1 MDGRSAVLQ
10 ATLTQ
15 SRYSWTHTAFGRF
28 FPEPAARGPGGKK
41 YASEVTLAGVCT
53 VCIGPHIF
61 LDTKFYT
68 VFNPTPPAP
77 PSGPAS
83 SANSAANA
91 GATTPTRQDE
101 YPHSPSP
108 TPPVV
113 LGGSP
118 APERVIELIMAR
130 TANMAAEA
138 AAAGT
143 VPETVAPTHKDITCA
158 KSTANDSTMAAGTS
172 PADTSTTKPKT
183 ESMEKTIS
191 SSPNIPTASPSGA
204 KSRIPPLRP
213 QRPKHQVAFE
223 FKENPG
229 LRWLFPH
236 ESSLELTSADDQ
248 ESAKISASFYLPTL
262 EEPRTSGMMFGQG
275 SGALVP
281 GPGQATTMV
290 ILQAT
295 TGLWTGLQHSINDP
309 AATYRFM
316 MDKMKSIQ
324 PRCYVQYNL
333 PIDYPDEQLHPM
345 GLKKLPDHKVVTL
358 TSLQPSK
365 RQPEAM
371 IEQGVGGVTK
381 VKRSKAGHDELLVS
395 NAKGGAT
402 SKKSPASGNS
412 PTTASGQKRC
422 TYCDCT
428 TTPMWRRGPNG
439 PRTLCNACGVK
450 WSQGKIFVDSERSA
464 SPSNSVSTSKSASVS
479 TPVSTSTSIPTAPTT
494 VHSAV
499 ATTTTAPLLVPGPA
513 SLTTTADAAAQ
524 MSKDV
529 FGDEGEDYSGQF
541 LTHMDDVKMTLT
553 KRGLSNAMG
562 GDFTNGSRLAEGDK
576 TLSVKKRGVS
586 KASSADS
593 TGPKMVPIHQI
604 GETAKQGGGKAGVSI
619 RREKESDKD
628 KLKEKTKARDK
639 EHITTPTSGKSETT
653 SPSSL
658 SASSSQDASANNSN
672 APSPTSSTPTAVSPL
687 PETGNKSA
695 AALSKS
701 AAPRASTSMKV
712 SAAKATTATVKTTK
726 QKGVPGKVNV
736 ATTKPAIPVS
746 TGAKISLLAAMV
758 NNAPRYQVSHPP
770 ATASTGASLADEG
783 LALYPAKN
791 LYTNNTATFPLHFPT
806 ISIAFGPSNA
816 YYMYPNC
823 AVVLFENHFQ
833 IKLIDNG
840 ERTDIDVRKEEI
852 EETAFQVVD
861 VGDGESMIVMKTLL
875 RQHLTRFNKELLNPN
890 KNETHIVFRFRE
902 RLDGGGPPVKPLLE
916 QWLTTE
922 IPVAVPPLSKAGPSA
937 ATNHY
942 TTPASQRLTL
952 WLKAQN
958 EADHLVETM
967 AAQGQCLIE
976 GLRPCRR
983 RERAR
988 KRQLQ
993 QQRNLHQEQHRTH
1006 TREDSEGG
1014 RPLNGAGIAYEDEG
1028 SVDGTTWSQ
1037 TQRHRIKRS
1046 RAQDPEDIMVHR
1058 TGTIKG
1064 RSSVGEGTTIGSD
1077 STGKATNDRMREEE
1091 KTEERLW
1098 EFMVGWGL
1106 VGCIFIGIALIMGA
1120 CLYLVTKDNGS
1131 LSESSPWTFDTE
1143 DDGDGENNLMD
1154 SIVVHIMKIVLSIK
1168 DYGDQLMEFGIF
1180 VLVVG
1185 INGFVLVR
1193 QGVFGRQRL
1202 YENNIMEGEAM
1213 VVESYKEQ
1221 EPDEEQMIDILS
1233 EPRIDHSLC
1242 QEDKE
1247 DKEDTL
1253 GATNGQDAIG
1263 VDDFSSIGSNAS
1275 APRSNFYGTNNN
1287 NNVRLSTTEIHPA
1300 NSKDQSEEDDKSPDF
1315 RTTSFLAWF
1324 NYLQVGILV
1333 IEFLQLFSFPLQE
1346 LMEFYKQVEKTSVL
1360 YQSTKTVL
1368 DVFGSATSPSVDT
1381 TNAQVPPR
1389 FSFQNDTLLFG
1400 NKTIITF
1407 SRGNKTTI
1415 EGDQGTSPKAL
1426 VTQDLVVNTESI
1438 ADKQADIINQLQDIS
1453 LLTNSTGRV
1462 QEWIKNATETVGKAA
1477 DHVAPLVSNMTAL
1490 LENSTISDLALK
1502 GLDDVRDHVINTA
1515 AVAGLTALQGVMPQ
1529 DNDHKNPLSVPLPK
1543 NKPLVGLSSSSTT
1556 KEEPSDGDIV
1566 IQVVNSLGLQ
1576 PSINTH
1582 DWYLLRFWSCFVVVI
1597 VGWVVALSIHGWN
1610 RRCRR
1615 LRQKGQPHWPAI
1627 SVGWVSCFIPVVS
1640 VLYLPILS
1648 TFLSSASCQSQAIHA
1663 YARERL
1669 QQQEELTKH
1678 GGLGDR
1684 PTADILMTVLQ
1695 TLLDPGSSSIIHS
1708 RSASSL
1714 LCTGPNIQPSIYLG
1728 ASLIAYTLSYVLF
1741 MVFLTSFER
1750 APAKGEIC
1758 FRPNGVAALKNLSLL
1773 LAMDFLL
1780 IQSPTQR
1787 RFRGLV
1793 SMAIMLV
1800 MACYTIRMKPCYWDK
1815 INYWR
1820 TFSFSCVLYASLL
1833 VALLCP
1839 SLVPD
1844 KVTDNRVGGRWVMTP
1859 QLKMGHDWSIGGGP
1873 KSRSMGNCQECS
1885 CTASEALRAVQ
1896 VQKGSRRVAGPLAFP
1911 VHILLLRHYHRWDV
1925 E

>member
-1 MDGRSAVLQ
+1 MTAIHSTVQRTPSGTSQRKRLATEAARKTKIVYPTALQPDPQDRVPTMSIADSAVLQ

-77 PSGPAS
+77 PPGLAS
-83 SANSAANA
+83 STNGAANA
-91 GATTPTRQDE
+91 GTTTPIQHDE

-143 VPETVAPTHKDITCA
+143 VPETVAPTHIDITCV
-158 KSTANDSTMAAGTS
+158 KSDVNDSTMAEDTTPMGTS
-172 PADTSTTKPKT
+172 TAKPKT
-183 ESMEKTIS
+183 EPLEKTIS
-191 SSPNIPTASPSGA
+191 SSPNIPIASPSGA
-204 KSRIPPLRP
+204 KTRIPPLRP

-236 ESSLELTSADDQ
+236 ESSLELTPAEGQ

-262 EEPRTSGMMFGQG
+262 EEPRTPGMMFGQG

-365 RQPEAM
+365 RQPETM
-371 IEQGVGGVTK
+371 IEQGIGVGTK
-381 VKRSKAGHDELLVS
+381 LKRSKAGHDELLIS
-395 NAKGGAT
+395 NAKGGVT

-464 SPSNSVSTSKSASVS
+464 SPSNSVSTPTSASIS
-479 TPVSTSTSIPTAPTT
+479 TPASASTPISMTPTAA
-494 VHSAV
+494 HSAV
-499 ATTTTAPLLVPGPA
+499 VTTTTAPLLVPGPV
-513 SLTTTADAAAQ
+513 SVTTTADAAIR
-524 MSKDV
+524 MCRDI

-541 LTHMDDVKMTLT
+541 LTHMDDAKMTIS
-553 KRGLSNAMG
+553 KRGPPNAMG
-562 GDFTNGSRLAEGDK
+562 GDFTNGPRLVEGDK
-576 TLSVKKRGVS
+576 TLS
-586 KASSADS
+586 ASSTES

-604 GETAKQGGGKAGVSI
+604 GETAKQGGGKSGIST

-628 KLKEKTKARDK
+628 KLKEKSKARDK
-639 EHITTPTSGKSETT
+639 EYVTTPTSGKSEAT

-658 SASSSQDASANNSN
+658 SASSSRDASASNSA
-672 APSPTSSTPTAVSPL
+672 APSPTSTPTAVSPL
-687 PETGNKSA
+687 SGTGDKSA

-701 AAPRASTSMKV
+701 ATPKASTSMKA
-712 SAAKATTATVKTTK
+712 SATKATIATVKAAK
-726 QKGVPGKVNV
+726 QKSVLGKVNV
-736 ATTKPAIPVS
+736 TTTKPVMPAS
-746 TGAKISLLAAMV
+746 TGAKISLLASMA
-758 NNAPRYQVSHPP
+758 NNAPKYQVSHPP
-770 ATASTGASLADEG
+770 ATASTSASLADEG

-861 VGDGESMIVMKTLL
+861 VGDGESMIVMKALL
-875 RQHLTRFNKELLNPN
+875 RQHLTRFNKELLNPSR
-890 KNETHIVFRFRE
+890 NETHIVFRFRE

-922 IPVAVPPLSKAGPSA
+922 IPVAVPPASKARPSA

-952 WLKAQN
+952 WLKAQS
-958 EADHLVETM
+958 EADHMVETM
-967 AAQGQCLIE
+967 AAQAQCLID

-988 KRQLQ
+988 KRQFQQRRHLHQ
-993 QQRNLHQEQHRTH
+993 QQYHTH
-1006 TREDSEGG
+1006 TREDSEDG
-1014 RPLNGAGIAYEDEG
+1014 RSLNGAGIAYEYEG
-1028 SVDGTTWSQ
+1028 SVDGTTRSQ
-1037 TQRHRIKRS
+1037 TQRHRIERS
-1046 RAQDPEDIMVHR
+1046 RTQDPEATMVHR
-1058 TGTIKG
+1058 AGTIK
-1064 RSSVGEGTTIGSD
+1064 RHSSVGEGTTTGSEN
-1077 STGKATNDRMREEE
+1077 TGKATNDRMREEE
-1091 KTEERLW
+1091 KAEERLW
-1098 EFMVGWGL
+1098 EFTVGWGL
-1106 VGCIFIGIALIMGA
+1106 VGCIFIGIALIIGA
-1120 CLYLVTKDNGS
+1120 CLYLVTKDSGS
-1131 LSESSPWTFDTE
+1131 LSESNPWTFDTE
-1143 DDGDGENNLMD
+1143 NDGDDDKNIMD

-1168 DYGDQLMEFGIF
+1168 DYGDQLMELGIF
-1180 VLVVG
+1180 VFVIG

-1193 QGVFGRQRL
+1193 QRVFGRQRL
-1202 YENNIMEGEAM
+1202 YETNILEEEAT
-1213 VVESYKEQ
+1213 VVESSKEQ
-1221 EPDEEQMIDILS
+1221 KPDEEQLIDGLL
-1233 EPRIDHSLC
+1233 EHRIDHSLC
-1242 QEDKE
+1242 KKDTEN
-1247 DKEDTL
+1247 KEDTL
-1253 GATNGQDAIG
+1253 SATCGQDAIG
-1263 VDDFSSIGSNAS
+1263 VDDFSFIAPNAS
-1275 APRSNFYGTNNN
+1275 APRSNLYSTNNSN
-1287 NNVRLSTTEIHPA
+1287 NNTVRLSATAIHSA
-1300 NSKDQSEEDDKSPDF
+1300 NSKDQSEEDDNSPDF
-1315 RTTSFLAWF
+1315 RATSFLAWF

-1368 DVFGSATSPSVDT
+1368 DVFGSATSPSAGIAK
-1381 TNAQVPPR
+1381 AQGSPR
-1389 FSFQNDTLLFG
+1389 FSFQNGTLLFG
-1400 NKTIITF
+1400 NKTIATLNRE
-1407 SRGNKTTI
+1407 SNSTI
-1415 EGDQGTSPKAL
+1415 EGDQGTSAKVLIARG
-1426 VTQDLVVNTESI
+1426 LVVNTEST
-1438 ADKQADIINQLQDIS
+1438 AGKQADIISQIQEIP
-1453 LLTNSTGRV
+1453 LLTNSSDRV
-1462 QEWIKNATETVGKAA
+1462 QEWIKNATETVGLTAG
-1477 DHVAPLVSNMTAL
+1477 HVAPLVSNMTAL

-1502 GLDDVRDHVINTA
+1502 GLDGVRDHVINTA
-1515 AVAGLTALQGVMPQ
+1515 AVAGLTALQGAIPQ
-1529 DNDHKNPLSVPLPK
+1529 DDDHKNPLTASHPK
-1543 NKPLVGLSSSSTT
+1543 NNPLVGSSSSSTT
-1556 KEEPSDGDIV
+1556 KEELSDGDIV
-1566 IQVVNSLGLQ
+1566 MQVVNSLGLQ

-1582 DWYLLRFWSCFVVVI
+1582 DWYLLRFWSCFAVVI
-1597 VGWVVALSIHGWN
+1597 VGWIVALSIHSWN

-1615 LRQKGQPHWPAI
+1615 LRQEGQSHWPAI

-1663 YARERL
+1663 YAKERL

-1678 GGLGDR
+1678 DDRGNR
-1684 PTADILMTVLQ
+1684 PTADILMSMLQ
-1695 TLLDPGSSSIIHS
+1695 TLLDPGSSSMIYS
-1708 RSASSL
+1708 RPASSL
-1714 LCTGPNIQPSIYLG
+1714 LCTGPHIRPSIYLG
-1728 ASLIAYTLSYVLF
+1728 ASLLAYTLSYVLF

-1758 FRPNGVAALKNLSLL
+1758 FRPNGVAVLKNLGLL

-1793 SMAIMLV
+1793 SMAIMLA

-1844 KVTDNRVGGRWVMTP
+1844 KVTDNRVGGRWVMAP
-1859 QLKMGHDWSIGGGP
+1859 QLKMGHDWSIGNGP
-1873 KSRSMGNCQECS
+1873 KSF
-1885 CTASEALRAVQ
+1885 CTAL
-1896 VQKGSRRVAGPLAFP
+1896 G
-1911 VHILLLRHYHRWDV
+1911 
-1925 E
+1925 